1 MVLEYRIVSKKRIAV
16 SGREGAMCDFLDFK
30 GRTAVVTGGARGIG
44 LAIARALLERG
55 ARVSVFDL
63 SPGEGGD
70 AAPYR
75 FHRVDIADP
84 ASVAAAVSEIAEPV
98 SLLVN
103 NAGVTRDRSLVN
115 MSDEEWSAVLS
126 VNLTGA
132 FHVTRALAPAMRK
145 AGYGRIVNIT
155 SINGMRGKFGQANY
169 SASKAGLIGL
179 TKALARELGPKGVTV
194 NAVAPGMVMTDM
206 ARGLPEEI
214 VARAKAESVLPELAR
229 PEDVANLVLFLL
241 SDAARMIT
249 GEVIRV
255 DAGQYI

>member
-1 MVLEYRIVSKKRIAV
+1 
-16 SGREGAMCDFLDFK
+16 MCDFLKFS
-30 GRTAVVTGGARGIG
+30 GRVAVVTGGARGIG
-44 LAIARALLERG
+44 LAITRALIDHG
-55 ARVSVFDL
+55 ASVHVFDVA
-63 SPGEGGD
+63 PEEGGD
-70 AAPYR
+70 EVPYH
-75 FHRVDIADP
+75 FHKVDIADS
-84 ASVAAAVSEIAEPV
+84 ASVGDAVARLPAHA

-103 NAGVTRDRSLVN
+103 NAGITRDRSMIN
-115 MSDEEWSAVLS
+115 MSDDEWQSVLS

-132 FHVTRALAPAMRK
+132 FNMARALAPAMRK

-179 TKALARELGPKGVTV
+179 TKTLARELGPKGVTV
-194 NAVAPGMVMTDM
+194 NAVAPGMVMTRM
-206 ARGLPEEI
+206 ALGLPEEI
-214 VARAKAESVLPELAR
+214 VAKAKAESVLPELAR
-229 PEDVANLVLFLL
+229 PEDVANVVLFLL